1 MDDVN
6 GLADRSNQFANF
18 LRGSRK
24 YRLTCVYIFH
34 TIYPA
39 RQNSQMIMLQTKIF
53 NFFLDSVQASSIIK
67 TLSSFASRYK
77 NNYMSNRNLWINL
90 LYYEISNS
98 AQKQSLKI
106 ETRDVNELGLATF
119 RTLAD
124 SGTEQIFYYNR
135 SEKNACS
142 NPFLAVLKQAASPFE
157 INFSIVKAI
166 DSANRKDVIYSEISN
181 KLSDF
186 KNDKVQRTVQ
196 QISESDFAREA
207 KGKQPDRQWREHTG
221 NERISKKPRFL
232 LR

>member
-1 MDDVN
+1 
-6 GLADRSNQFANF
+6 
-18 LRGSRK
+18 
-24 YRLTCVYIFH
+24 
-34 TIYPA
+34 
-39 RQNSQMIMLQTKIF
+39 
-53 NFFLDSVQASSIIK
+53 
-67 TLSSFASRYK
+67 
-77 NNYMSNRNLWINL
+77 MSNRNLWISL

-98 AQKQSLKI
+98 AQKQSLTI

-124 SGTEQIFYYNR
+124 SGTEQIFCYNR

-142 NPFLAVLKQAASPFE
+142 NSFLAVLKQTASPFE

-181 KLSDF
+181 ELSDF

-196 QISESDFAREA
+196 QISESDFTREA

-221 NERISKKPRFL
+221 NGRISKKPKFL

>member
-1 MDDVN
+1 
-6 GLADRSNQFANF
+6 
-18 LRGSRK
+18 
-24 YRLTCVYIFH
+24 
-34 TIYPA
+34 
-39 RQNSQMIMLQTKIF
+39 MIMLQTKIF
-53 NFFLDSVQASSIIK
+53 NFFLDSVEASSIIK

-98 AQKQSLKI
+98 AQKQSLTT

-142 NPFLAVLKQAASPFE
+142 NSFLAVLKQTASPFE

-181 KLSDF
+181 ELSDF

-221 NERISKKPRFL
+221 NGRISKKPRFL
-232 LR
+232 LRS